1 MALGEVARDRLQG
14 LAVWGLGLGLAL
26 SLPGALWKAAQPP
39 PFPVHALLPTASALA
54 ALALAAP
61 LAVWAGGPGLARRPV
76 LALVEAPPDLLWAAL
91 LLAFWPAAWGPPGL
105 GGWTLAFLL
114 AALPGEVRWL
124 AQALPPESP
133 FPAAWGPRAV
143 RLARGLALRRLWG
156 RWLATRLPL
165 WLTATLVIERLLGVP
180 GLGTDWMD
188 RIARRDRA
196 GLAAWILVLA
206 LLWLLA
212 RPWESEEA

>member
-26 SLPGALWKAAQPP
+26 SLPGALWKTAQLP
-39 PFPVHALLPTASALA
+39 PFPVHALLPAASAVG

-61 LAVWAGGPGLARRPV
+61 LAAWAGGPGLARRPV

-133 FPAAWGPRAV
+133 FPAVWGPRAV

-156 RWLATRLPL
+156 RWLAARLPL
-165 WLTATLVIERLLGVP
+165 WLTAALVIERLLGVP

-206 LLWLLA
+206 VLWLLA
-212 RPWESEEA
+212 RPWEAEEA